1 VSSLSLAP
9 PGDDRPGLGDLYI
22 NVIPQYA
29 VRWEA
34 LGAIL
39 GLKDY
44 EIAVISKDYANRGS
58 IEGCTAMLMKWL
70 QSCDRPTWGKLDN
83 AINLL
88 QPSLTGAVT
97 DDLGRLY

>member
-1 VSSLSLAP
+1 MSFLSLVP

-29 VRWEA
+29 ARWKA
-34 LGAIL
+34 LGAIV

-44 EIAVISKDYANRGS
+44 EIDNISEDYANRS
-58 IEGCTAMLMKWL
+58 IEGCAAMLMKWL
-70 QSCDRPTWGKLDN
+70 RKNPTASWGKLDD

-88 QPSLTGAVT
+88 RPSLTGAVT
-97 DDLGRLY
+97 ADRGRLH

>member
-1 VSSLSLAP
+1 MSLVP

-29 VRWEA
+29 ARWEA

-39 GLKDY
+39 GLNAY
-44 EIAVISKDYANRGS
+44 EIAVISKDYANHGS
-58 IEGCTAMLMKWL
+58 IEGCAAMLMKWL
-70 QSCDRPTWGKLDN
+70 QKGDQPTWGKLND

-97 DDLGRLY
+97 DDRG

>member
-1 VSSLSLAP
+1 VSSLSLVP

-29 VRWEA
+29 ARWEA

-44 EIAVISKDYANRGS
+44 EIAVVSKDYANHGS

-70 QSCDRPTWGKLDN
+70 RSGDQPTWGKLDD

-88 QPSLTGAVT
+88 RPSQTGAST
-97 DDLGRLY
+97 DERGMLY

>member
-1 VSSLSLAP
+1 MSLVP

-97 DDLGRLY
+97 DDRGRLH